1 MIADYV
7 YVHCQTRCT
16 GSVWLSFLRP
26 LWFACASSP
35 NVGKCIFFYVLFRF
49 SLVLLVF
56 LKGVQLKKKNSAG
69 KSYILNLNQS
79 SSLLRIRY
87 RSHFTLKTR
96 KIMQLLPI
104 NPSEIERLTKKKRLS
119 LVSPL
124 GKHFYRLRSESF
136 AK

>member
-1 MIADYV
+1 MHLFLCFV
-7 YVHCQTRCT
+7 PFFVGVVGFFKGCT
-16 GSVWLSFLRP
+16 
-26 LWFACASSP
+26 
-35 NVGKCIFFYVLFRF
+35 I
-49 SLVLLVF
+49 
-56 LKGVQLKKKNSAG
+56 KKKNSAG